1 MGFQKA
7 FNTVMGGGCAMQA
20 LVLLPI
26 LALIGIII
34 GGCFF
39 CCGGAVLHNLLGTPT
54 PTPF

>member
-34 GGCFF
+34 GGCFL
-39 CCGGAVLHNLLGTPT
+39 CGWYVFWLYPLTPT
-54 PTPF
+54 PTPIF